1 MPNTANPRAEAGLE
15 WCYSAYNHPVTQELY
30 SKVIDWEFAF
40 LIARELTEHGAV
52 KSTRR
57 LASQLEVT
65 QQAVRNKIRKLVA
78 LGMLTASGSHYSA
91 TDGFTDLLERYLSA
105 VSELGT
111 TLELWRDADG
121 VTVAPS
127 TLQVRDILIA
137 TNDFQRSGQTLL
149 TGAGWVIFMELGWAS
164 VVGTEL
170 DSTRL
175 AAACRL
181 SMNSVSLQLNRLELR
196 GLLVRSKAASDGR
209 KTIWQLSEQGQ
220 QQLSSYLH
228 FLVELVQQQLSLTG
242 SPQRRSNH

>member
-1 MPNTANPRAEAGLE
+1 MSKTANPHAEAGLK

-40 LIARELTEHGAV
+40 LIARELTEHGAI

-57 LASQLEVT
+57 LASQLEIT

-78 LGMLTASGSHYSA
+78 LGMLTASGSHYTA
-91 TDGFTDLLERYLSA
+91 TDGFTDVLERYLSA
-105 VSELGT
+105 VGELGAA
-111 TLELWRDADG
+111 LRLWRDTNGAI
-121 VTVAPS
+121 VAPT

-149 TGAGWVIFMELGWAS
+149 TGAGWVIFIELGWAN
-164 VVGTEL
+164 VIGTEL

-181 SMNSVSLQLNRLELR
+181 SMNSVSLQLNRLEMR
-196 GLLVRSKAASDGR
+196 GLLLRSKAPSDGR
-209 KTIWQLSEQGQ
+209 KTIWHLTAKGDRQLADYLEHLNNTVTKV
-220 QQLSSYLH
+220 LS
-228 FLVELVQQQLSLTG
+228 
-242 SPQRRSNH
+242 